1 MFRATLAACQA
12 FGYRHALRIRE
23 SRDQPKSVV
32 ELVNVFVREKAD
44 VDEDL
49 GFGRRTAQRP
59 GPSKLTR
66 IALSVV
72 DPSRRNV
79 RGQ

>member
-1 MFRATLAACQA
+1 
-12 FGYRHALRIRE
+12 
-23 SRDQPKSVV
+23 V

-49 GFGRRTAQRP
+49 GFGRRTAQRL